1 MIRLKSSILIGI
13 IVIIFNQNVSCGEDG
28 FFTVVG
34 SNLLKYQKSY
44 RVSVAYQGYK
54 DDKILQIGVKNTD
67 KNTVKYENLQ
77 NVTLSGEGVQ
87 NVDFDLKSQTEGD
100 YVIEVKSVTGDKFE
114 SFKKLHMN
122 TKRFSVFI
130 QTDKSVYKP
139 KDNVKFRIMVLDAET
154 RPFEF
159 ESIDVYVTDGGDNRV
174 KQYENVKNKFIKG
187 VFQNEL
193 QLSDQPV
200 MGTWKIHVKVNGDDD
215 TVKSFDVDEYV
226 LPTFEVSIDA
236 NPDANFKDGVIRATV
251 KAKYTF
257 GKIAKGNATVTAEVS
272 IPHWGYRPWS
282 RNGQSNNKKVS
293 KTVEV
298 DGKKFVEFDVVK
310 ELEMKESSYYRKVKL
325 FATFTEQLS
334 GKEANASTTVEVH
347 KTPHKMDL
355 SKSAEKIKPGLPF
368 KITADIRFH
377 DKNTPV
383 SDKFN
388 PVNFTVSYFYD
399 APRMCKRRIWQP
411 YYTTYEEITPIAI
424 ALDADMADGP
434 DTGVSSDSA
443 VSTDAIAEQ
452 PTTTEPQTT
461 TDPTTTMIPET
472 TTREV
477 KYEEYECREEK
488 SYDKQIEVFI
498 KNGIAEIDIEIP
510 SNTTHIRVKAQY
522 LSNEESLYYIS
533 KADSESNEF
542 IQAKLTTGRPSL
554 SDTITIQVLATSEIS
569 QLTYDV
575 IARGNLVDTKVVK
588 FDPTKEYSLNIKPQM
603 LMLPKAQIVIYYIT
617 KNGEIV
623 SDKVEVEFGNELT
636 NYVNLKLSTEQA
648 KPGDN
653 LTISV
658 RSNPNS
664 FVGLL
669 GVDQSVLL
677 LKKGND
683 IEQET
688 VFSELKAY
696 GDVDKWNYEWYE
708 NYDYNQRYGDFDSSD
723 AFIITNAKKPFEAP
737 YLPYYYDEDFLSIRD
752 GGPVYYAMPM
762 PASLASDSF
771 DSAPMPERAPI
782 LTTTASFS
790 GMGMAGPPG
799 AKPQAALNRGG
810 STPEPKPIEIR
821 KEFPETWLFDSL
833 EFDSSDKQTLTKKVP
848 DTITSWVITAFSL
861 DPLTGLGLTK
871 QASKL
876 NVFQPFFVSTNL
888 PYSIKRGE
896 VVSIPIIVF
905 NYLETDQDT
914 VVTLFNNDRDFEFVE
929 VNDDENAVKRSK
941 RGLEMERKKEIK
953 VKSNEGVS
961 IPFMIRPLKAGHITI
976 KVTAESKMAG
986 DGLEKQLK
994 VEPEGVP
1001 QYLNEAVLIDLRSE
1015 KEFKKT
1021 IEIVVPPEAVADST
1035 RIEASAIGDIL
1046 GPSIENLDKLI
1057 KLPYGCGEQNMLN
1070 FVPNIVVLDY
1080 LTNLKKLNP
1089 QIEEKAK
1096 KYMEVGYQKELT
1108 YKHDDGS
1115 YSAFGKS
1122 DKSGSTWLT
1131 AFVAK
1136 SFNQAAKYINIDEAV
1151 IENALDFLS
1160 AVQTENGSFPEVGHV
1175 SHQAMQGGSSKG
1187 IALTAYTLIT
1197 FLEAKDHNE
1206 KYKEVINKALDYVI
1220 ENLDQ
1225 LNDTYSLAIA
1235 NYALQ
1240 LNKHEQKDMLLAK
1253 LNAKAENKDGMK
1265 YWKKDEVE
1273 EDTKP
1278 WYYRPNS
1285 VNVEMSAYALQAF
1298 ILADKDNEA
1307 VPIMKWLVTQ
1317 RNENGGFQS
1326 TQDTVVGLQAL
1337 SKLATK
1343 IHVADSD
1350 LQIVVKPDHA
1360 SGATINVNS
1369 ANSLILQKHELP
1381 SSARHFEVTATGK
1394 GFSILQISY
1403 KYNLDNSGKF
1413 PRFVLNPKVDDS
1425 SNKEYLDLHVCTN
1438 FVPDSQ
1444 TQRSNM
1450 AVMEV
1455 SLPSGFTF
1463 DNDQMEALMLTEN
1476 VKKVETKDGDTVI
1489 MVYFDDIGDSQ
1500 ICPEFKAYR
1509 THAVAK
1515 QKPAPII
1522 IYDYYDNSRHARSFY
1537 NPPEISLC
1545 DICEGADECMKACE
1559 VPIVEIV

>member
-13 IVIIFNQNVSCGEDG
+13 LVIIFNQNVSCDEEG

-44 RVSVAYQGYK
+44 RVSVAHQGYNS
-54 DDKILQIGVKNTD
+54 DKILQIGVRNTD
-67 KNTVKYENLQ
+67 KDTKKYENLQ
-77 NVTLSGEGVQ
+77 NVTLSGDGVQ

-100 YVIEVKSVTGDKFE
+100 YIIEVKSVTGDKFS

-139 KDNVKFRIMVLDAET
+139 KDNVKFRIMVLDSET

-159 ESIDVYVTDGGDNRV
+159 ESIDVFVTDGGDNRV
-174 KQYENVKNKFIKG
+174 KQYENVKKNFIKG
-187 VFQNEL
+187 VYQNEL

-200 MGTWKIHVKVNGDDD
+200 MGSWKIHVKVNSED

-226 LPTFEVSIDA
+226 LPTFEVTIDA

-257 GKIAKGNATVTAEVS
+257 GKIAKGNATIIAEASV
-272 IPHWGYRPWS
+272 PRWGYRPW
-282 RNGQSNNKKVS
+282 GSNSHSKKVS

-298 DGKKFVEFDVVK
+298 DGKNFVEFDVIK
-310 ELEMKESSYYRKVKL
+310 ELEMKESSYYRRVNL

-334 GKEANASTTVEVH
+334 GKEANASKTVEVH
-347 KTPHKMDL
+347 KTPHKMSL
-355 SKSAEKIKPGLPF
+355 TTSADRIKPGLPF
-368 KITADIRFH
+368 KVTADIRFH

-383 SDKFN
+383 NDKFN

-399 APRMCKRRIWQP
+399 VPRMCKRRLYNSWRP
-411 YYTTYEEITPIAI
+411 YHTTYDVITPIAI
-424 ALDADMADGP
+424 TLDKA
-434 DTGVSSDSA
+434 VSSDLESA
-443 VSTDAIAEQ
+443 DAKSSDVESPTTSESQ
-452 PTTTEPQTT
+452 TTTELPTTEPPTTTTT
-461 TDPTTTMIPET
+461 PET
-472 TTREV
+472 TTPEV

-498 KNGIAEIDIEIP
+498 KNGNAEIDIEIP

-533 KADSESNEF
+533 KVDSESNEF
-542 IQAKLTTGRPSL
+542 IQAKLTTDRPSL
-554 SDTITIQVLATSEIS
+554 SDTITIQVLSTSEIS
-569 QLTYDV
+569 QLTYEV
-575 IARGNLVDTKVVK
+575 VARGALVDTKVVK

-603 LMLPKAQIVIYYIT
+603 AMLPKAKIVIYYIT
-617 KNGEIV
+617 KVGELV

-636 NYVNLKLSTEQA
+636 NYINLKLSAEQA

-688 VFSELKAY
+688 VFSELKSY
-696 GDVDKWNYEWYE
+696 GDVDKWNYEWYD

-723 AFIITNAKKPFEAP
+723 AFIITNAKKPYEAP

-762 PASLASDSF
+762 AASLESDTF
-771 DSAPMPERAPI
+771 DSAPIAHKEV
-782 LTTTASFS
+782 LTTTRPF
-790 GMGMAGPPG
+790 GGLGIAGPP
-799 AKPQAALNRGG
+799 APQAAFNRGG
-810 STPEPKPIEIR
+810 SSPEPKPIEIR

-833 EFDSSDKQTLTKKVP
+833 DFDSSDKQTLTKKVP
-848 DTITSWVITAFSL
+848 DTITSWIITGFSL
-861 DPLTGLGLTK
+861 NPLTGLGLTK
-871 QASKL
+871 QSSKL

-905 NYLETDQDT
+905 NYLESDQDT

-941 RGLEMERKKEIK
+941 RGLEMERKKEII

-961 IPFMIRPLKAGHITI
+961 VPFMIRPLKAGHITI
-976 KVTAESKMAG
+976 KVVAESKMAG

-1021 IEIVVPPEAVADST
+1021 IDIVVPPEAVPDST

-1080 LTNLKKLNP
+1080 LTNLNKLNP

-1108 YKHDDGS
+1108 YKHDNGS

-1122 DKSGSTWLT
+1122 DTSGSTWLT

-1136 SFNQAAKYINIDEAV
+1136 SFNQAAKYINIDQAV
-1151 IENALDFLS
+1151 VDQALHFLS
-1160 AVQTENGSFPEVGHV
+1160 SIQTENGSFPEVGHV
-1175 SHQAMQGGSSKG
+1175 SHQAMQGGASKG

-1206 KYKEVINKALDYVI
+1206 KYKDVINKALNYVI

-1265 YWKKDEVE
+1265 YWKKDEVKE
-1273 EDTKP
+1273 EDTNP
-1278 WYYRPNS
+1278 WYYRPNT

-1298 ILADKDNEA
+1298 ILADQDNEA

-1350 LQIVVKPDHA
+1350 LQIVVKPEHA

-1369 ANSLILQKHELP
+1369 DNSLILQKYELP
-1381 SSARHFEVTATGK
+1381 SKARHFEVSATGK

-1403 KYNLDNSGKF
+1403 KYNLDNSGKY
-1413 PRFVLNPKVDDS
+1413 PRFVLNPKVDES

-1444 TQRSNM
+1444 TARSNM

-1463 DNDQMEALMLTEN
+1463 DNDHLSELMATEN
-1476 VKKVETKDGDTVI
+1476 VKKVETKDGDTVV
-1489 MVYFDDIGDSQ
+1489 MVYFDDIGASQ

-1559 VPIVEIV
+1559 VPTVEIV